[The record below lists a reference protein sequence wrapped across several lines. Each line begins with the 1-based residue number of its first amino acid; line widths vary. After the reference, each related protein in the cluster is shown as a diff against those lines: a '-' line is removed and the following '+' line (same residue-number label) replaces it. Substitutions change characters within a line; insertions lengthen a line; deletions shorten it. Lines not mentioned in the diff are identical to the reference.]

1 MIIVQYMSLV
11 VAIWSTIFNLEC
23 IYYREDLEGV
33 TLFVQLIST
42 VIFIILF
49 MKG

>member
-1 MIIVQYMSLV
+1 MIIVLYISLMI
-11 VAIWSTIFNLEC
+11 AIWSTIFNLEC
-23 IYYREDLEGV
+23 VYYREDLELV
-33 TLFVQLIST
+33 SILAQLIST